1 MNMVTV
7 GLKESAASSRK
18 HFLMLVGY
26 VGVPA
31 FTVIAFALISG
42 WAYWIWLAIKL
53 DSFGMFLF
61 GLLGPLGIVAALFGL
76 WSLFFGLPAWIAAL
90 AVSAYLT
97 RWE

>member
-1 MNMVTV
+1 MTMLAV
-7 GLKESAASSRK
+7 GLKESAANGRK

-31 FTVIAFALISG
+31 FIMIAFAMICG
-42 WAYWIWLAIKL
+42 WAYWIWLAIQL
-53 DSFGMFLF
+53 DSFSMFLF
-61 GLLGPLGIVAALFGL
+61 GLLGPLGIIAALLGL
-76 WSLFFGLPAWIAAL
+76 WSLLFGLPAWIAAL